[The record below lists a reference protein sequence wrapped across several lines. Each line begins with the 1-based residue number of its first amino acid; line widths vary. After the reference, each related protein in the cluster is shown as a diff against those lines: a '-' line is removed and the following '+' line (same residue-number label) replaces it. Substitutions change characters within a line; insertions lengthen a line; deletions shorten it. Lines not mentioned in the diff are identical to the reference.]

1 MGPDPGG
8 GGGGPTLISQANAIA
23 ATLPAAPRIRPA
35 TPAPISAASEKRR
48 RSRPGSATTAGGAR
62 RVRELA
68 QGRSRRCSRRRSYG
82 SSGRRVC
89 SVIATVM
96 AVLEV
101 DLKNLGARAVY

>member
-48 RSRPGSATTAGGAR
+48 RSRPGSASTAGGGATGAGVATGPVVLVFSSAVIR
-62 RVRELA
+62 LLTSSISIGVLGNRDGN
-68 QGRSRRCSRRRSYG
+68 GR
-82 SSGRRVC
+82 
-89 SVIATVM
+89 T
-96 AVLEV
+96 
-101 DLKNLGARAVY
+101 